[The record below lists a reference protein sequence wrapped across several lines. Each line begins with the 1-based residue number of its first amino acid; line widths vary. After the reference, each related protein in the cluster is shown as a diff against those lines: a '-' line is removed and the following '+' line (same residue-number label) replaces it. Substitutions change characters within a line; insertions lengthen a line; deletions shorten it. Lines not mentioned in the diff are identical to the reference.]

1 MIKAKN
7 LIKVYKQG
15 NIEVCAVS
23 NFSVEILDNE
33 FISIIGKSGSGKST
47 LLHLL
52 GGLDKPDSGNILI
65 DEIDITKL
73 TDKQMSKFRREKM
86 GFVFQNFNLIPELTA
101 KENIIFPLLL
111 SKKDVDTDF
120 LDWILKLLDLDNR
133 LDHLPS
139 QLSGGQKQRVAIAR
153 AFITKPK
160 FVFCDEPTG
169 NLDSESS
176 DIVMKMILALKQE
189 LQMTV
194 LLVTH
199 DKDYASIADRI
210 IKLKD
215 GQKVLENERN

>member
-1 MIKAKN
+1 MIKVKN

-15 NIEVCAVS
+15 NTEICAVS

-65 DEIDITKL
+65 DEVDITKL

-176 DIVMKMILALKQE
+176 DAVMKMILALKQE

>member
-1 MIKAKN
+1 MIKVNN
-7 LIKVYKQG
+7 LLKVYKQG

-23 NFSVEILDNE
+23 DFSVEILDNE

-47 LLHLL
+47 LLHLI

-111 SKKDVDTDF
+111 SKKEVDTDF

-176 DIVMKMILALKQE
+176 DTVMKMILALKQE

-210 IKLKD
+210 ITLKD

>member
-1 MIKAKN
+1 MIKVNN

-23 NFSVEILDNE
+23 DFSVEILDNE

-65 DEIDITKL
+65 DEVDITKL
-73 TDKQMSKFRREKM
+73 TDNQMSKFRREKM

-111 SKKDVDTDF
+111 SKKEVDTDF
-120 LDWILKLLDLDNR
+120 LDWIIKLLDLDNR
-133 LDHLPS
+133 LDHLPN

-176 DIVMKMILALKQE
+176 DTVMKMILALKQE

-210 IKLKD
+210 IELKD
-215 GQKVLENERN
+215 GHKVLENERN

>member
-1 MIKAKN
+1 MIKVNN

-23 NFSVEILDNE
+23 DFSVEILDNE

-65 DEIDITKL
+65 DEVDITKL
-73 TDKQMSKFRREKM
+73 TDNQMSKFRREKM

-111 SKKDVDTDF
+111 SKKEVDTDF
-120 LDWILKLLDLDNR
+120 LDWIIKLLDLDNR
-133 LDHLPS
+133 LDHLPN

-176 DIVMKMILALKQE
+176 DTVMKMILALKQE

-199 DKDYASIADRI
+199 DKDYASIADKI
-210 IKLKD
+210 IELKD
-215 GQKVLENERN
+215 GHKVLENERN

>member
-1 MIKAKN
+1 MIKVKN

-15 NIEVCAVS
+15 NTEVCAVS

-65 DEIDITKL
+65 DEVDITKL

-176 DIVMKMILALKQE
+176 DTVMKMILALKQE

>member
-1 MIKAKN
+1 MIKVNN

-23 NFSVEILDNE
+23 DFSVEILDNE

-47 LLHLL
+47 LLHLI

-111 SKKDVDTDF
+111 SKKEVDTDF

-176 DIVMKMILALKQE
+176 DTVMKMILALKQE

-210 IKLKD
+210 ITLKD

>member
-1 MIKAKN
+1 MIKVNN
-7 LIKVYKQG
+7 LLKVYKQG
-15 NIEVCAVS
+15 STEIRAVS
-23 NFSVEILDNE
+23 DFSVEISDNE

-52 GGLDKPDSGNILI
+52 GGLDKPDSGTILI
-65 DEIDITKL
+65 DNIDITKL

-86 GFVFQNFNLIPELTA
+86 GFVFQSFNLIPELTA

-111 SKKDVDTDF
+111 SKEEIDTDF
-120 LDWILKLLDLDNR
+120 LAWIIKLLDLDDR
-133 LDHLPS
+133 LSHLPS

-176 DIVMKMILALKQE
+176 DTVMKMILALKHE

-199 DKDYASIADRI
+199 DKDYASVADRI

-215 GQKVLENERN
+215 GQRIFEDERN

>member
-1 MIKAKN
+1 MIKVNN

-23 NFSVEILDNE
+23 DFSVEILDNE

-65 DEIDITKL
+65 DEVDITKL
-73 TDKQMSKFRREKM
+73 TDHQMSKFRREKM

-111 SKKDVDTDF
+111 SKKEVDTDF
-120 LDWILKLLDLDNR
+120 LDWIIKLLDLDNR
-133 LDHLPS
+133 LDHLPN

-176 DIVMKMILALKQE
+176 DTVMKMILALKQE

-210 IKLKD
+210 IELKD
-215 GQKVLENERN
+215 GHKVLENERN